1 VAPERVLTREE
12 AARGWLRAAAARKSF
27 PDLMA
32 RLEHIQKLPGF
43 PPEFVLSLLDQH
55 YLLMLEQAD
64 AVLTTRLYAFC
75 ETLRGGKLPAD
86 ERQFLGGIML
96 DMSFLQGDF
105 QKALSLVESGAVDF
119 KEDLKRKMVA
129 KIHAH
134 IEMKKGNPREAI
146 RYLREFMGYVA
157 QTEQEE
163 FDPINHVRVSREM
176 ILGLN
181 AKRIGD
187 LLVSAGEAGEAG
199 KAFTEAR
206 DYYSKALTKYPDE
219 NSLENRKIR
228 REMAAIPAP

>member
-1 VAPERVLTREE
+1 
-12 AARGWLRAAAARKSF
+12 
-27 PDLMA
+27 
-32 RLEHIQKLPGF
+32 
-43 PPEFVLSLLDQH
+43 
-55 YLLMLEQAD
+55 
-64 AVLTTRLYAFC
+64 
-75 ETLRGGKLPAD
+75 
-86 ERQFLGGIML
+86 
-96 DMSFLQGDF
+96 
-105 QKALSLVESGAVDF
+105 
-119 KEDLKRKMVA
+119 
-129 KIHAH
+129 
-134 IEMKKGNPREAI
+134 MKKGNPREAI